1 MNEDTPPADDR
12 PETRVLPVSARP
24 MFRRTFGKLV
34 GTLRPDLAIDEAT
47 DIEAVGAEAES
58 GAAGAGAPTSLVLLA
73 AEALGEALRVRL
85 SARRQKLLRLQTGG
99 VSITE
104 TARRLGMI
112 PSKVVSERRAIT
124 AIVRGR
130 DGES

>member
-1 MNEDTPPADDR
+1 
-12 PETRVLPVSARP
+12 

-73 AEALGEALRVRL
+73 PEALGEALRVRL

-104 TARRLGMI
+104 TARRLGMT

-130 DGES
+130 DGEG